1 MKWIKLTTRKSR
13 LKVVK
18 GQKGRLT
25 KIIKVN
31 RGMDGGEYS
40 GYADLWKMSSLLRLN
55 NFIIF
60 WRYRVY
66 VLFQILITHS
76 PLILIAIKTVTIKFN
91 H

>member
-25 KIIKVN
+25 KIIKVS

-40 GYADLWKMSSLLRLN
+40 GYADLWKNEFAFETEQFN
-55 NFIIF
+55 N
-60 WRYRVY
+60 
-66 VLFQILITHS
+66 VLTL
-76 PLILIAIKTVTIKFN
+76 
-91 H
+91 